1 MLCKHKSVFV
11 DVQESHWI
19 FDNLGSESFQ
29 QTMISGAKGRILED
43 EFKDT
48 SVTVPSLLLC

>member
-48 SVTVPSLLLC
+48 SVTVLSLLLC